1 MLGLVHLARGALS
14 SACAAFHDSMSAMSR
29 GFTSVWSMPVAAWWA
44 QAEGARGDG
53 EAAAAALR
61 RSEDAYGPHLAVFLP
76 DLELARA
83 WERAAVGQTTA
94 AQTHAMR
101 AAQIAHQSGMD
112 AVEMSALHTAVRFDD
127 RSHTKRLAELAKT
140 LNTPLA
146 EAIATHAGGLAN
158 HDGDLLDGAA
168 ARFADLGAVALAA
181 DAAAQAAGEH
191 ARTGHRGKE
200 VESSTRAY
208 GLASQCELR
217 TPAVEAAARP
227 LPISGRER
235 EIAMLVA
242 AGLSNRQIA
251 DRLLVSVRTAEG
263 HLYRIFTKL
272 GINSRDQLIHVLNLD
287 RPEA

>member
-1 MLGLVHLARGALS
+1 
-14 SACAAFHDSMSAMSR
+14 
-29 GFTSVWSMPVAAWWA
+29 
-44 QAEGARGDG
+44 
-53 EAAAAALR
+53 
-61 RSEDAYGPHLAVFLP
+61 
-76 DLELARA
+76 
-83 WERAAVGQTTA
+83 
-94 AQTHAMR
+94 
-101 AAQIAHQSGMD
+101 
-112 AVEMSALHTAVRFDD
+112 MSALHTAVRFDD
-127 RSHTKRLAELAKT
+127 RSQSARLEELAAT

-158 HDGDLLDGAA
+158 HDGDVLDVAA
-168 ARFADLGAVALAA
+168 DRFADLGAVALAA
-181 DAAAQAAGEH
+181 DAAAQAAREH

-208 GLASQCELR
+208 GLAGQCELR

-227 LPISGRER
+227 LPITDRER

-272 GINSRDQLIHVLNLD
+272 GINSRDQLIHLLNLD